1 MNELVTQT
9 ISIISAHVAHNSV
22 PYAELPNLIQ
32 AVHDSL
38 VTIATGK
45 KGPVEQP
52 KPEPAV
58 AVKKSVHHS
67 YLVSLEDGKRYQTL
81 RRHLSALGMT
91 PDEYRAKWGLA
102 ADYPM
107 TSASYSAKRSEM
119 SKALG
124 LGKKKVVE
132 PVEVPVAVQKP
143 RGKPKVE
150 AKAPEVPTEDVQK
163 PAAIVQEPAEAIQE
177 AA

>member
-1 MNELVTQT
+1 MDELLKRT
-9 ISIISAHVAHNSV
+9 IEIIASHVSNNSV
-22 PYAELPNLIQ
+22 PHAELPTLIQ
-32 AVHDSL
+32 AVYGSL
-38 VTIATGK
+38 EAIVNGTKA
-45 KGPVEQP
+45 PVEQA

-58 AVKKSVHHS
+58 AIRKSVHRD
-67 YLVSLEDGKRYQTL
+67 YIVSLETGERMQTL
-81 RRHLSALGMT
+81 RRHLAAMGMT
-91 PDEYRAKWGLA
+91 PDEYRAKWSLP

-124 LGKKKVVE
+124 LGRKKVVE
-132 PVEVPVAVQKP
+132 PVEVPVAVQRP

-163 PAAIVQEPAEAIQE
+163 PAAIVQESAEAIQE